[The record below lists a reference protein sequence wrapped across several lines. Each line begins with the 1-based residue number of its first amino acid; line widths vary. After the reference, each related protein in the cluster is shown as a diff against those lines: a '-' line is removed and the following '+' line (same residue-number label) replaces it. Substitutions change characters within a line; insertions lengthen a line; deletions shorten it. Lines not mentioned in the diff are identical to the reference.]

1 MENNSKLKTLNIPKS
16 DSGKNKKPDLTK
28 LIPFNIAG
36 IKQVYLLPEQNR
48 NNMILIN
55 DLETLNE
62 SSITNNFEG
71 LSIKDSLRDSFSVVQ
86 SPISS
91 NLDQKDIG
99 KNNSNNNELLKDGL
113 NKIEKENHLLK
124 NEIKELNEKIE
135 SMKDKESLYEVKI
148 LHLKENN
155 ENLEKE
161 LISIKSDF
169 NLQKKEF
176 MEKMELLKNDIK
188 NKEKILNS
196 FHERI
201 IYLNAIINEKNL
213 KIKEL
218 SHKFKKSNNSRK
230 SIDINITNNNNKN
243 KLSILSS
250 NKENENCNIVKN
262 TKSNNRINFY
272 IDSQKNMNLRQFLVK
287 YKLTGK
293 TKSTITQPKRENQSM
308 SNLFQLSN
316 MRHTTNHCDLTSRP
330 QNQKY
335 NINRN
340 SNRNIN
346 KKFLKDISLKKQL
359 NLSGKELFKMKHS
372 ISKTKTFENFENS
385 IRNNTNLQ
393 NRNYVRQLTNI
404 SSFSYSN
411 RVNEHTPSPENKII
425 KEKIYLNNNKNSIY
439 ERNQRDTFLKRL
451 NKNNRNWNKT
461 NFREKVN
468 SNDILGLLESEN
480 NKKKFTNNDSLDN
493 NSTNNCVKRKSIYSN
508 INTGN
513 NNDIY
518 FAEFDNNIPNN
529 NQRIEVFKNKYNED
543 FNQNGRAFSNKDNES
558 IQTLLNTKKT
568 LNNSNNSI
576 KHKFKHKKYNLNLS
590 NNINNNKNLDLSVN
604 SFNLK
609 ESIKYNKN
617 TFK

>member
-1 MENNSKLKTLNIPKS
+1 MENHSKMKTSNIPKS

-36 IKQVYLLPEQNR
+36 IKQVYLIPEQNR

-91 NLDQKDIG
+91 NVDQKDIG
-99 KNNSNNNELLKDGL
+99 KNSSNNNELLKDGV
-113 NKIEKENHLLK
+113 NKIEKENYLLK
-124 NEIKELNEKIE
+124 DEIKELNEKIE
-135 SMKDKESLYEVKI
+135 TMKDKESLYEVKI

-201 IYLNAIINEKNL
+201 IYLNAIINEKDL

-230 SIDINITNNNNKN
+230 SIDINIANNNNNKN

-250 NKENENCNIVKN
+250 NKENENCNIVKS
-262 TKSNNRINFY
+262 TKNNNRINFY
-272 IDSQKNMNLRQFLVK
+272 IDSQKNMNLRQFLIK
-287 YKLTGK
+287 YKLAGK
-293 TKSTITQPKRENQSM
+293 TKSTITHPKRENQSM

-316 MRHTTNHCDLTSRP
+316 MRHTTTHCDLTSRP

-340 SNRNIN
+340 TNRNIN

-359 NLSGKELFKMKHS
+359 
-372 ISKTKTFENFENS
+372 
-385 IRNNTNLQ
+385 Q
-393 NRNYVRQLTNI
+393 
-404 SSFSYSN
+404 
-411 RVNEHTPSPENKII
+411 
-425 KEKIYLNNNKNSIY
+425 
-439 ERNQRDTFLKRL
+439 
-451 NKNNRNWNKT
+451 
-461 NFREKVN
+461 
-468 SNDILGLLESEN
+468 
-480 NKKKFTNNDSLDN
+480 
-493 NSTNNCVKRKSIYSN
+493 
-508 INTGN
+508 
-513 NNDIY
+513 
-518 FAEFDNNIPNN
+518 
-529 NQRIEVFKNKYNED
+529 
-543 FNQNGRAFSNKDNES
+543 
-558 IQTLLNTKKT
+558 
-568 LNNSNNSI
+568 
-576 KHKFKHKKYNLNLS
+576 
-590 NNINNNKNLDLSVN
+590 
-604 SFNLK
+604 
-609 ESIKYNKN
+609 
-617 TFK
+617 